1 MQVEQA
7 ASNDVAVENWGGEA
21 STADWGAPAEGT
33 DAPAAEG
40 DAAEKT
46 GNEGGRPRK
55 EREEEEED
63 TTLTLDQYRAQ
74 QKEALAVPKLETRKA
89 NDGADGDI
97 WKDVVPLQ
105 KTAEED
111 AYFVGKVRSTV
122 DILC

>member
-1 MQVEQA
+1 M
-7 ASNDVAVENWGGEA
+7 AVESWGGEA
-21 STADWGAPAEGT
+21 STADWGAPAAEGAE
-33 DAPAAEG
+33 APAAEG

-74 QKEALAVPKLETRKA
+74 QKDALAVPKLETRKA

-105 KTAEED
+105 KTGEED
-111 AYFVGKVRSTV
+111 AYFVGKVCSTV
-122 DILC
+122 TILCPTLY